1 MKVEFTD
8 DQVLMMAKA
17 VKELRELEK
26 NARPVA
32 PETVLCLWKHCDQG
46 YYHDA
51 LSAFRDITD
60 TYMSE
65 CLAAGERALTE
76 IKARLRAIAD
86 GKDVRA

>member
-26 NARPVA
+26 DARPVA
-32 PETVLCLWKHCDQG
+32 PTSVLCMYAHCDHG
-46 YYHDA
+46 FHHDA
-51 LSAFRDITD
+51 LSAFSDITD
-60 TYMSE
+60 AYKSA
-65 CLAAGERALTE
+65 CLAAAENALTE